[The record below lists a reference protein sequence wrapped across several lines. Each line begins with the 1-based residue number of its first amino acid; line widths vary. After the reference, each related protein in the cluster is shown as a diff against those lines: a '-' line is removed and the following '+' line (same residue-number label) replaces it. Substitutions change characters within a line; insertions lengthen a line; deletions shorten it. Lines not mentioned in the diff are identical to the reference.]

1 MKVEGNA
8 VLEAIRQ
15 RRSIRRFT
23 DEDLPDDAIRAILE
37 AGRWAPSGKNNQ
49 PCRFLVVRRGDPRQ
63 QGLAACTSYKRI
75 VLAAAVNLAVFLD
88 KGSMYHVMKDHQSA
102 GACIQN
108 MLLAAHALGYGAV
121 WLGEIFNQEPQ
132 VHQVLGTDPG
142 MYAFMAL
149 LAMGRPAETGRSTR
163 MEPGRFLLEEF

>member
-1 MKVEGNA
+1 MKDNP
-8 VLEAIRQ
+8 VLQAMLE

-23 DEDLPDDAIRAILE
+23 DEDVPDEVIKAVLE

-49 PCRFLVVRRGDPRQ
+49 PCRFLVVKRGDPRQ
-63 QGLAACTSYKRI
+63 QGLAGCTAYKRI
-75 VLAAAVNLAVFLD
+75 VLAAAVNIAVFLD
-88 KGSMYHVMKDHQSA
+88 KGSMYHDMKDHQSA

-108 MLLAAHALGYGAV
+108 MLLAVHSLGWGAV
-121 WLGEIFNQEPQ
+121 WLGEIVNQEPQ

-142 MYAFMAL
+142 MYEFMAL
-149 LAMGRPAETGRSTR
+149 LAVGRPAETGRSTR